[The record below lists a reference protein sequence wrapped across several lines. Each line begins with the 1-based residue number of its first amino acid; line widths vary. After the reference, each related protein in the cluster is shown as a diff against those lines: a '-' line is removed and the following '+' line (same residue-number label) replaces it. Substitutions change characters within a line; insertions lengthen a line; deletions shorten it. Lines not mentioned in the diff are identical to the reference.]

1 MAEPHNLQEFPGL
14 AGLFIKELD
23 LYPIIL
29 GPGHKIK
36 AVSGRLIKRMGLRQ
50 EDVQGATI
58 LKILGIESFQELF
71 MRNLDWSKPL
81 KNYRVMLRDAE
92 KGKRLYQLS
101 AFERTEPEF
110 LGAIVSE
117 KPLREPEG
125 C

>member
-58 LKILGIESFQELF
+58 LKILGIESFQELP
-71 MRNLDWSKPL
+71 NLFSLLIHIICLFLQNQDL
-81 KNYRVMLRDAE
+81 KIF
-92 KGKRLYQLS
+92 QQ
-101 AFERTEPEF
+101 
-110 LGAIVSE
+110 
-117 KPLREPEG
+117 
-125 C
+125 